1 MNSPFYT
8 HEPISELDGIKKYTA
23 YNYYWGINKREDIQR
38 FIKEARSL
46 GFTDAES
53 LYWTND
59 KNKTYTNQW
68 DRASFHFFLPISYD
82 AVVLDLGSGY
92 GNNTI
97 PLAKY
102 YGRVVAADATLELLQ
117 YTALRAASEGLT
129 NVDFVNIDPLEFC
142 NLPFKP
148 HSFDAIIVSGL
159 LEWVGSALPDVSPA
173 TLQQRVLTHL
183 RTLLKS
189 DGVLYIGIENRWF
202 PGYVRRDP
210 HTKLPYTCVLP
221 RFLANIYAKRHGLPL
236 GYKTYVHSSRTYTKM
251 LKVAGFGEIAYAFP
265 HPNYR
270 NPSSIYTNDSEID
283 GYLYSENNLDRLY
296 THRWT
301 TFLRIMR
308 PLRLHHFFLSSFI
321 FIASAER
328 GSTIPSLIRRAVEQ
342 GIQGVELSDKMMR
355 IPELKNPKEMAR
367 FALFHQGQAK
377 PYGYLYAKHNPV
389 NSDDVRLNFTD
400 STTL

>member
-1 MNSPFYT
+1 
-8 HEPISELDGIKKYTA
+8 
-23 YNYYWGINKREDIQR
+23 
-38 FIKEARSL
+38 
-46 GFTDAES
+46 
-53 LYWTND
+53 
-59 KNKTYTNQW
+59 
-68 DRASFHFFLPISYD
+68 
-82 AVVLDLGSGY
+82 
-92 GNNTI
+92 
-97 PLAKY
+97 
-102 YGRVVAADATLELLQ
+102 
-117 YTALRAASEGLT
+117 
-129 NVDFVNIDPLEFC
+129 
-142 NLPFKP
+142 
-148 HSFDAIIVSGL
+148 
-159 LEWVGSALPDVSPA
+159 
-173 TLQQRVLTHL
+173 
-183 RTLLKS
+183 
-189 DGVLYIGIENRWF
+189 
-202 PGYVRRDP
+202 
-210 HTKLPYTCVLP
+210 
-221 RFLANIYAKRHGLPL
+221 
-236 GYKTYVHSSRTYTKM
+236 M

-342 GIQGVELSDKMMR
+342 GIQRVELSDKMMR